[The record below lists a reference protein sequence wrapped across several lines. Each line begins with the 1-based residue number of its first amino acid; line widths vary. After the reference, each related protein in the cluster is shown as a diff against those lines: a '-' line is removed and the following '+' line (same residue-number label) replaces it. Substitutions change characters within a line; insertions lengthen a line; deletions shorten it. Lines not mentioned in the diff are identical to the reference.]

1 MSTSRSSEQWRGWL
15 YVAPALLFV
24 AVFVVIPFGQLI
36 VMSMTDRSLL
46 GGGKFIGVMN
56 YIRIWNDS
64 GFWRALL
71 FTVKYT
77 IVLTPIL
84 MILGFALALLTA
96 DNTPLKRLTRTIIFL
111 PVVIGLSSSSLL
123 WFWLFDEQVG
133 LLNKLLVNLRVIAQP
148 MVWFASADLAFWA
161 IVISITWKV
170 VGFGMVLFIA
180 AIQSIDREIL
190 EAAIIDDAGYWKRA
204 FLIVVPLSRRIILLA
219 TLVSAIGSML
229 AFDQFYIMTS
239 GGPRGQTFTAV
250 YWIYQNS
257 FVSFRLG
264 YGAALS
270 IVLTLII
277 FVFATLQVGLTA
289 RSEAQ

>member
-1 MSTSRSSEQWRGWL
+1 MSRTLGRWRGWL
-15 YVAPALLFV
+15 YVAPALMFV
-24 AVFVVIPFGQLI
+24 AVFVLIPFGQL
-36 VMSMTDRSLL
+36 VAMSMTDRSLL
-46 GGGKFIGVMN
+46 GGGKFIGLTN
-56 YIRIWNDS
+56 YIRIWNDA

-77 IVLTPIL
+77 VVLTPIL

-96 DNTPLKRLTRTIIFL
+96 DNTPLKRLTRTVVFL

-133 LLNKLLVNLRVIAQP
+133 LFNKLLVDLCVIAQP
-148 MVWFASADLAFWA
+148 IVWFASADSAFWA
-161 IVISITWKV
+161 VVISIAWKV

-180 AIQSIDREIL
+180 AIQAIDREIL
-190 EAAIIDDAGYWKRA
+190 EAAVVDGAGYWKRA
-204 FLIVVPLSRRIILLA
+204 FLIIVPLSRRIILLA
-219 TLVSAIGSML
+219 TLISAIGSML

-239 GGPRGQTFTAV
+239 GGPRGETFTAV

-277 FVFATLQVGLTA
+277 LAFSTLQIGLTA
-289 RSEAQ
+289 GSEAR

>member
-1 MSTSRSSEQWRGWL
+1 MNTRASRQWQGWL

-24 AVFVVIPFGQLI
+24 GVLVAIPFGQLI

-46 GGGKFIGVMN
+46 GGGKFIGPGN
-56 YIRIWNDS
+56 YIKIWNDA

-71 FTVKYT
+71 FTIKYT

-84 MILGFALALLTA
+84 MVLGFALALLTA
-96 DNTPLKRLTRTIIFL
+96 DNRPLKRLTRTIVFL

-133 LLNKLLVNLRVIAQP
+133 LFNKLLVDLHVIAQP
-148 MVWFASADLAFWA
+148 LVWFASADLAFWA
-161 IVISITWKV
+161 VVISITWKV

-180 AIQSIDREIL
+180 AVQSIDREVL
-190 EAAIIDDAGYWKRA
+190 EAAVIDGAGYWKRA
-204 FLIVVPLSRRIILLA
+204 FLIVVPLSRRIIFLA

-270 IVLTLII
+270 IVLTTII
-277 FVFATLQVGLTA
+277 FIFSALQIGLTA
-289 RSEAQ
+289 RSEAG

>member
-1 MSTSRSSEQWRGWL
+1 MSKTRSSGQWRGWL

-46 GGGKFIGVMN
+46 GGGKFIGLMN

-96 DNTPLKRLTRTIIFL
+96 DNTPLKRLTRTVVFL

-133 LLNKLLVNLRVIAQP
+133 LLNKLLVDLRVIAQP
-148 MVWFASADLAFWA
+148 IVWFASADLAFWA
-161 IVISITWKV
+161 VVISITWKV

-190 EAAIIDDAGYWKRA
+190 EAAVIDGAGYWRRA

-250 YWIYQNS
+250 YWVYQNS

-277 FVFATLQVGLTA
+277 LAFSTLQIGLTA
-289 RSEAQ
+289 RNEAT

>member
-1 MSTSRSSEQWRGWL
+1 MRARRSGQLQGWL
-15 YVAPALLFV
+15 FIAPALIFV
-24 AVFVVIPFGQLI
+24 VVFVLVPLGQL
-36 VMSMTDRSLL
+36 VYTSLTDRSLL
-46 GGGKFIGVMN
+46 GGGRFVGFDN
-56 YIRIWNDS
+56 YLRIWRDA
-64 GFWRALL
+64 GFWGVLG

-77 IVLTPIL
+77 IILTPIL
-84 MILGFALALLTA
+84 MGLGYALALLTL
-96 DNTPLKRLTRTIIFL
+96 DNTPLKRLTRTIVFV

-123 WFWLFDEQVG
+123 WFWLLDEQVG
-133 LLNKLLVNLRVIAQP
+133 LFNKLLVDLHVLKEPIVRFV
-148 MVWFASADLAFWA
+148 SADLAFWA
-161 IVISITWKV
+161 VVISITWKV
-170 VGFGMVLFIA
+170 VGFGMVLFVSG
-180 AIQSIDREIL
+180 IQSINPDIL
-190 EAAIIDDAGYWKRA
+190 EAALMDGASYWGRVR
-204 FLIVVPLSRRIILLA
+204 FIILPLTRRVLLLT

-270 IVLTLII
+270 IVLTLSI

>member
-1 MSTSRSSEQWRGWL
+1 MRQARASRQWQGWL
-15 YVAPALLFV
+15 FVAPALLFV
-24 AVFVVIPFGQLI
+24 GVFVLVPLGQL
-36 VMSMTDRSLL
+36 VALSLTDRSLL
-46 GGGKFIGVMN
+46 GGGKFVAGAN
-56 YIRIWNDS
+56 YLKIWNDA

-77 IVLTPIL
+77 LVLTPIL
-84 MILGFALALLTA
+84 MGLGYALALLTA
-96 DNTPLKRLTRTIIFL
+96 DNTPLKRLTRTVAFL

-133 LLNKLLVNLRVIAQP
+133 LLNKLLVDLRVIGEP

-161 IVISITWKV
+161 VAISITWKV
-170 VGFGMVLFIA
+170 LGFGMVLFISG
-180 AIQSIDREIL
+180 IQSINPEVM
-190 EAAIIDDAGYWKRA
+190 EAAVMDGAGYWSRVWY
-204 FLIVVPLSRRIILLA
+204 IVLPLTRRVVLLT
-219 TLVSAIGSML
+219 TLVSVIGSML

-257 FVSFRLG
+257 FVSFKLG

-270 IVLTLII
+270 LVLTAII
-277 FVFATLQVGLTA
+277 LVFSTLQIALSA
-289 RSEAQ
+289 RSDEL

>member
-1 MSTSRSSEQWRGWL
+1 MTKARTSGQWRGWL
-15 YVAPALLFV
+15 YVASALLFV
-24 AVFVVIPFGQLI
+24 AAFVLIPFGQLI
-36 VMSMTDRSLL
+36 AMSMTDRSLL
-46 GGGKFIGVMN
+46 GGGKFIGLGN
-56 YIRIWNDS
+56 YIRIWNDA

-77 IVLTPIL
+77 VVLTPIL
-84 MILGFALALLTA
+84 MVLGFALALLTA
-96 DNTPLKRLTRTIIFL
+96 DNTPLKRLTRTVVFL

-133 LLNKLLVNLRVIAQP
+133 LFNKLMVDLRVIAQP
-148 MVWFASADLAFWA
+148 IVWFANADSAFWA
-161 IVISITWKV
+161 VVIFITWKV

-190 EAAIIDDAGYWKRA
+190 EAAVIDGAGYWRRA
-204 FLIVVPLSRRIILLA
+204 FFIVAPLSRRIILLA

-277 FVFATLQVGLTA
+277 LAFSTLQIGLTA
-289 RSEAQ
+289 RSEAK

>member
-1 MSTSRSSEQWRGWL
+1 MSKALGEWRGWL

-24 AVFVVIPFGQLI
+24 AVFVLIPFGQL
-36 VMSMTDRSLL
+36 VAMSMTDRSLL
-46 GGGKFIGVMN
+46 GGGKFIGLSN
-56 YIRIWNDS
+56 YIRIWNDAS
-64 GFWRALL
+64 FWRALL

-77 IVLTPIL
+77 VVLTPIL

-96 DNTPLKRLTRTIIFL
+96 DNAPLKRLTRTVVFL

-133 LLNKLLVNLRVIAQP
+133 LFNKLLVDLRVIAQP
-148 MVWFASADLAFWA
+148 IVWFANADSAFWA
-161 IVISITWKV
+161 VVISITWKV

-190 EAAIIDDAGYWKRA
+190 EAAVVDGAGYWRRA
-204 FLIVVPLSRRIILLA
+204 FLIIVPLSRRIILLA
-219 TLVSAIGSML
+219 TLISAIGSML

-239 GGPRGQTFTAV
+239 GGPRGETFTAV

-277 FVFATLQVGLTA
+277 LAFSTLQIGLTA
-289 RSEAQ
+289 RSEAR